1 MNSFSQY
8 NKKLLFCAVLLV
20 LALGQFPIF
29 GQTRTQADTK
39 ISNFAKGIY
48 EDAQG
53 KSFET
58 VSETVEI
65 EVQGVSSLLVT
76 PDETTPSEIVVA
88 NQTISREFSVCNT
101 GNLPD
106 TYTITKASVS
116 SPAQITGIFYDVNN
130 NGLIDAGDFQITENQ
145 PLTNIVASG
154 SCIKILVRI
163 DTNDLNQSENLNID
177 LDVRS
182 NNSDSVNGQA
192 QDSGRIINNSGKP
205 PKFTDPNDPTLIP
218 SKLVQNEERYVSGKN
233 EALEYLI
240 TFKNGGEVD
249 AKNVVVRDELPTELT
264 YISGTLK
271 INGQPVTDASDG
283 DAGEISGR
291 TLIVRLAS
299 SLKPNAIVKIVFKA
313 KIVGNQIPGRGIVN
327 SAKISA
333 DNAATAETTEAIA
346 VIDPFGTVYAARGGA
361 SSPIPDARVV
371 ILTDENGSP
380 LSIPSGQG
388 FEPNLDNVNPYLT
401 TNLGRFSFAMLP
413 SQLGTLTR
421 PATYVVRV
429 TAENFRSRLLQ
440 ITLRPNGNGLFQMT
454 VRALDGM
461 PLAIANGFELTENG
475 VEISSI
481 ADIAFN
487 IPMFENSTLE
497 VIKTVDRVQ
506 ASIGD
511 IVNYRVEIGN
521 SSVAPLFNVL
531 LKDTLPDSFS
541 YVKDSARIERGS
553 GTKPIEPKQ
562 TNNQLEFQLGE
573 IASGERLTI
582 LYRVRI
588 GVNARKGKNFNSA
601 IASGNFGSNEIV
613 ASAVSRA
620 LVRVNPG
627 IFSMRQFII
636 GRIYDDANHNNSF
649 DSGEKPIVGARVY
662 LANGSSAVTDSQ
674 GLYSI
679 PSVSMGAQVISLD
692 PITIPK
698 GYVLSDGGSRAGKDW
713 TRLLR
718 TPLGG
723 GAMLRQNFSLVSTQV
738 KKNKDSKIVKTS
750 AKKPTVKESKKTPK
764 TETKKRKYRSVA
776 PGNIEIHDLSDGKVI
791 ETPAVNVDVS
801 VAKNWTAQIEL
812 NGKLISNKTIGSTRK
827 DPKNKIV
834 TYTFIGLGLKPG
846 PNKLRFFA
854 VGPDGKRGTPGEI
867 SLYGRGPADRFEIVS
882 ERKELQASGRDSTEV
897 SIRAFDKWGNPA
909 QDGSIM
915 IQTSAGRFLNPDG
928 ESVKS
933 NREITKGISKS
944 DLIPTDGKT
953 SEQVNNN
960 SHQQMVSLVNGVGSI
975 KLLSDNK
982 PGTAKIVAAQGQV
995 EAELDI
1001 RFTTE
1006 VRPGFLSGL
1015 AELTIGK
1022 NAPEMKNRETTENV
1036 RGHVQFFYKGRVKSD
1051 KNTLTLAYDSQQALN
1066 RIAGRDRLFQQNP
1079 LDQIYPI
1086 FGDSSTRFQEAES
1099 NSKVYARFD
1108 HGLSYGMFGD
1118 FDAGMEK
1125 SRLLGYTRK
1134 LTGGKVHL
1142 ENRNGDSI
1150 TLTGARPDTAFGR
1163 QIIPGGSLGLVQLS
1177 FGDILPGSEVLI
1189 VETRDRRNPEIILSR
1204 EILTRSVDYNIDSS
1218 TGTIFFLRQISTFDR
1233 ELNLNQIVATYEYR
1247 EAGFESS
1254 VYTARANK
1262 NFNKLGLRLGFS
1274 YINQKQADE
1283 SPFQLG
1289 GFDLE
1294 YKLPNRGKLEFEWA
1308 RSKGALNGGFG
1319 FFGNNPNGNRE
1330 NNGNA
1335 FFLSIEQPIPAKQSL
1350 IKFEGFSA
1358 SRNFFNPFGATI
1370 TPGSTRGTISLES
1383 KPLKNSSLR
1392 VNFTGERNLTDRVNN
1407 KRINAGLQWT
1417 QTINEKVRFN
1427 LGYDFRRFSDSSSD
1441 RTVLSNL
1448 VSIGTEIRPTE
1459 KFDFSIKREQN
1470 LGEEDPSF
1478 PNQTIIGANYQVNNW
1493 AKVFFTQRLASNP
1506 ITPISD
1512 ITGTGFGVS
1521 KSRNETAIGVE
1532 TKFGKYTSL
1541 SGRYQLEN
1549 GINGTDSFSIVGLK
1563 NRLPI
1568 NKEFSVE
1575 LGYERAFHLA
1585 GENKGYNN
1593 FTIGANWLPDEN
1605 FRSSFRYE
1613 LRDKDGFGQVLTFG
1627 AAGRI
1632 KPGWTTLGR
1641 FQYGN
1646 ISFNGRKNKITNGQI
1661 ALAIRPHNTDKYG
1674 LLLGYKHR
1682 KSFFTNGDGK
1692 APNELRSDVLSLDGF
1707 HQTTK
1712 RLELYGRF
1720 ALKFG
1725 ADGNV
1730 STPKAANL
1738 TYLMQARAQFRLTR
1752 WLDLAGEGRYLYQP
1766 TTGSKNSWYGLEA
1779 GYWATPD
1786 IRLGGGYNF
1795 SRSREVLGFKSNKV
1809 LDRKGFYFVISTKV
1823 SKLFDLFGTSKKG
1836 LKHKERKRTTPTTAK
1851 RRK

>member
-1 MNSFSQY
+1 MKSLSQY

-20 LALGQFPIF
+20 LTLGQFPVL

-48 EDAQG
+48 EDAKG
-53 KSFET
+53 ETFET
-58 VSETVEI
+58 VSAKVEI

-101 GNLPD
+101 GNLAD
-106 TYTITKASVS
+106 TYTIIKANVN
-116 SPAQITGIFYDVNN
+116 SPAEIKGIFYDVNN
-130 NGLIDAGDFQITENQ
+130 NGLIDAGDIQITENQ
-145 PLTNIVASG
+145 PLTNTVASG

-163 DTNDLNQSENLNID
+163 DTKDINTSENLTID

-182 NNSDSVNGQA
+182 NNSDSVNGRA

-218 SKLVQNEERYVSGKN
+218 SKLVQNKARYVSGKN
-233 EALEYLI
+233 EPLEYLI
-240 TFKNGGEVD
+240 NFKNSGEVD
-249 AKNVVVRDELPTELT
+249 AKNVVVRDELPIELT

-271 INGQPVTDASDG
+271 VNDQPVTDASDS

-291 TLIVRLAS
+291 TLLVKLAS
-299 SLKPNAIVKIVFKA
+299 ALKPNAIVKIVFKA
-313 KIVGNQIPGRGIVN
+313 KVVGNQIPGRGIVN

-361 SSPIPDARVV
+361 SSPIPGARIV

-388 FEPNLDNVNPYLT
+388 FAPNSDNLNPYLT
-401 TNLGRFSFAMLP
+401 TDLGRFSFAMLP
-413 SQLGTLTR
+413 SQLGTSSQ
-421 PATYVVRV
+421 PATYVVQV
-429 TAENFRSRLLQ
+429 TAENFRSRLLK

-454 VRALDGM
+454 VSALDGM
-461 PLAIANGFELTENG
+461 PLAIANGFELTESG

-497 VIKTVDRVQ
+497 LIKTVDRVN

-521 SSVAPLFNVL
+521 SSVAPIFNVL
-531 LKDTLPDSFS
+531 VKDTLPNSFS
-541 YVKDSARIERGS
+541 YVKDTARIERGS
-553 GTKPIEPKQ
+553 NTKPIEPTQ

-601 IASGNFGSNEIV
+601 VASGNFGSNEV
-613 ASAVSRA
+613 VTSAVSKA
-620 LVRVNPG
+620 LVRVDPG

-649 DSGEKPIVGARVY
+649 DAGEKPIVGARVY

-698 GYVLSDGGSRAGKDW
+698 GYVLSDGGSRSGKNW

-723 GAMLRQNFSLVSTQV
+723 GAMLRQNFSLVSTQINK
-738 KKNKDSKIVKTS
+738 KKNGNLVKTKAKIEAPRKASKIR
-750 AKKPTVKESKKTPK
+750 KKT
-764 TETKKRKYRSVA
+764 RKYKPVA
-776 PGNIEIHDLSDGKVI
+776 PGNVEIHDLSDKTVVKA
-791 ETPAVNVDVS
+791 PAVNIDIS
-801 VAKNWTAQIEL
+801 VAKEWKAQVEL
-812 NGKLISNKTIGSTRK
+812 NGKLISDKTIGSTRK

-834 TYTFIGLGLKPG
+834 TYTYIGLGLKPG
-846 PNKLRFFA
+846 PNKLRVFA
-854 VGPDGKRGTPGEI
+854 VNPKGKRDGVKELN
-867 SLYGRGPADRFEIVS
+867 LYGRGPAKRFEMVS
-882 ERKELQASGRDSTEV
+882 ERKELQASGRDSTNV
-897 SIRAFDKWGNPA
+897 YIKAFDKWGNPA
-909 QDGSIM
+909 QDGSVM
-915 IQTSAGRFLNPDG
+915 IQTSAGRFLNK
-928 ESVKS
+928 ESESKKP
-933 NREITKGISKS
+933 NRKATKGISKS

-953 SEQVNNN
+953 AEQVNSNH
-960 SHQQMVSLVNGVGSI
+960 HQQMVSLVNGVGLI

-982 PGTAKIVAAQGQV
+982 PGTAKIIAAQGQV
-995 EAELDI
+995 EAKLDV

-1006 VRPGFLSGL
+1006 VRPGFLSSL

-1022 NAPEMKNRETTENV
+1022 NAPEMKNRETTEKV

-1079 LDQIYPI
+1079 LEQVYPI

-1118 FDAGMEK
+1118 FNADMEK

-1150 TLTGARPDTAFGR
+1150 TVTGARPDTAFAR

-1177 FGDILPGSEVLI
+1177 FGDILPGSEVLT

-1233 ELNLNQIVATYEYR
+1233 ALNLNQIVATYEYR

-1274 YINQKQADE
+1274 YINQKQADN

-1319 FFGNNPNGNRE
+1319 FFGNNPSGNSE

-1335 FFLSIEQPIPAKQSL
+1335 FFLSVVQPLPAKQSVL
-1350 IKFEGFSA
+1350 KFEGFSA
-1358 SRNFFNPFGATI
+1358 SQNFFNPFGATI
-1370 TPGSTRGTISLES
+1370 TPGSTRGTVSLES

-1392 VNFTGERNLTDRVNN
+1392 VSFTGERNLTDRVNN
-1407 KRINAGLQWT
+1407 KRINTGLQWT

-1441 RTVLSNL
+1441 RTILSNL

-1459 KFDFSIKREQN
+1459 KLDFSIKREQN

-1493 AKVFFTQRLASNP
+1493 AKIFFTQRLASNP

-1512 ITGTGFGVS
+1512 ITGTGFGAS
-1521 KSRNETAIGVE
+1521 KSRNETALGVE

-1593 FTIGANWLPDEN
+1593 FTIGTNWLPDEN

-1627 AAGRI
+1627 AAGKI

-1646 ISFNGRKNKITNGQI
+1646 ITFSGRKNKITNGQI
-1661 ALAIRPHNTDKYG
+1661 ALAIRPHNTDRYG

-1730 STPKAANL
+1730 STPKAGNL
-1738 TYLMQARAQFRLTR
+1738 TYLMQGRAQYRLSR
-1752 WLDLAGEGRYLYQP
+1752 WIDLASEGRYLYQP
-1766 TTGSKNSWYGLEA
+1766 TTGSKNSWFGLEA

-1786 IRLGGGYNF
+1786 VRIGGGYNF
-1795 SRSREVLGFKSNKV
+1795 SKSKEVFGFKNNKV
-1809 LDRKGFYFVISTKV
+1809 LDRNGTYFVISTKV

-1836 LKHKERKRTTPTTAK
+1836 LERKH
-1851 RRK
+1851 RRKPVPMTARKRK